1 MRGQNLRNPTPRTR
15 IRSGRL
21 VDPLH
26 RPSAVAPFMHSTQFI
41 VYWPDT
47 NPPRLPDSDSSILL
61 LVLVVAALT
70 RFRK

>member
-1 MRGQNLRNPTPRTR
+1 
-15 IRSGRL
+15 
-21 VDPLH
+21 
-26 RPSAVAPFMHSTQFI
+26 MHSAQFI
-41 VYWPDT
+41 VYWPDI

>member
-1 MRGQNLRNPTPRTR
+1 
-15 IRSGRL
+15 
-21 VDPLH
+21 
-26 RPSAVAPFMHSTQFI
+26 MHSTQFI

-47 NPPRLPDSDSSILL
+47 NPPHRIPDSGSTLLL